1 MMKTL
6 ISSFLHFYLFM
17 SRGRRSFDCRK
28 FFSKI
33 LKCDRDIAKNVIT
46 TNIFAAKLVIVI
58 DNVWIDV
65 IINTGCV
72 SIL

>member
-1 MMKTL
+1 
-6 ISSFLHFYLFM
+6 M
-17 SRGRRSFDCRK
+17 SRGRRSLDCRK

-33 LKCDRDIAKNVIT
+33 LKCDRDITKNVIT